1 VKATPASFTPH
12 NQAINQVNITIVIII
27 GINKI
32 PAIIQD
38 IL

>member
-1 VKATPASFTPH
+1 VKDTPASLTPH
-12 NQAINQVNITIVIII
+12 NQAINNVNIIIDIII

-32 PAIIQD
+32 AAIIHD